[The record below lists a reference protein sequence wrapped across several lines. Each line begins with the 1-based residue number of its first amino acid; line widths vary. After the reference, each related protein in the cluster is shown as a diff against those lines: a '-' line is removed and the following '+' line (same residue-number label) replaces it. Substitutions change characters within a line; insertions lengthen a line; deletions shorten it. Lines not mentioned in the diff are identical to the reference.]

1 MVFQVNNIVT
11 DVRICL
17 EENAAIST
25 DDLELA
31 EIEDSETLTLNQI
44 IKSKIVEGVRRVHEK
59 APTHLIENAV
69 PVTTGDTVL
78 DGDAKTFGSSIRW
91 NYDGTSGYV
100 MLPDDFMRL
109 IMFKMSDWERTVY
122 NAISVYDA
130 KYDQQS
136 SRYKGLRGTPEK
148 PLCVIA
154 FRPEGKVLEFYSAS
168 NNSATVTM
176 ATYLPYPVIDSNDG
190 IRISKRCYEAAIY
203 IIAGLTAITYGDK
216 EKASELIELSNSLLG
231 ISAQQQQ

>member
-1 MVFQVNNIVT
+1 MVFQVNNIVR

-69 PVTTGDTVL
+69 PITTGNTVL
-78 DGDAKTFGSSIRW
+78 DGDAKAFGSSIHW
-91 NYDGTSGYV
+91 EDETSGYV

-109 IMFKMSDWERTVY
+109 IMFKMSDWERTAY

-154 FRPEGKVLEFYSAS
+154 FRPEGKVLEFYSTNDKTAK
-168 NNSATVTM
+168 VVM
-176 ATYLPYPVIDSNDG
+176 ATYLPFPVIDSDDG

>member
-1 MVFQVNNIVT
+1 MVFQVNNIVR

-69 PVTTGDTVL
+69 PITTGDTVL
-78 DGDAKTFGSSIRW
+78 DGDAKTFGSSIHW
-91 NYDGTSGYV
+91 EDETSGYV

-109 IMFKMSDWERTVY
+109 IMFKMSDWERTAY

-154 FRPEGKVLEFYSAS
+154 FRPEGKVLEFYSTNDKTAK
-168 NNSATVTM
+168 VVM
-176 ATYLPYPVIDSNDG
+176 ATYLPFPVIDSNDG
-190 IRISKRCYEAAIY
+190 IRISKRCYEAAMY

>member
-1 MVFQVNNIVT
+1 MVFQVNNIVR

-69 PVTTGDTVL
+69 PVTKGDTAL
-78 DGDAKTFGSSIRW
+78 DGDAKNFGSSIHW
-91 NYDGTSGYV
+91 EDETSGYV

-154 FRPEGKVLEFYSAS
+154 FRPEGKVLEFYST
-168 NNSATVTM
+168 NDRTATVEM
-176 ATYLPYPVIDSNDG
+176 ATYLPFPVIDSDDG